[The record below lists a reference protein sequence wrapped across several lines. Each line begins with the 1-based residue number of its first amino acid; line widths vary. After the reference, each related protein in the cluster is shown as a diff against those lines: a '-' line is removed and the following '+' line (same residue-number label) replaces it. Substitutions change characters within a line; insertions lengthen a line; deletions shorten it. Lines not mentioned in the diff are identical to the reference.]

1 MLICPAKA
9 QRLQAIC
16 CDTASQPAQEVRKE
30 VDARRMEALRHR
42 VRVLCPDSKPEKIHT
57 PQAALRELEVNGSEP
72 VGFLQ
77 TFNMWR

>member
-1 MLICPAKA
+1 
-9 QRLQAIC
+9 
-16 CDTASQPAQEVRKE
+16 
-30 VDARRMEALRHR
+30 MEALRHR